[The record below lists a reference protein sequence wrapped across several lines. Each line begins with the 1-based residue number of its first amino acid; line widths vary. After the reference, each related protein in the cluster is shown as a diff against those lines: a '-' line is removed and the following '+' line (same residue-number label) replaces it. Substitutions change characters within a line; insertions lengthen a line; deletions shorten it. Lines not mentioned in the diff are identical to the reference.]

1 MKKPLLSRLCALAF
15 MFCACAT
22 AFAGFGENNLAPIAA
37 PRLFVAKGATDAK
50 GTFSCVNYGT
60 NPVTS
65 YRYTATVNGQVVEE
79 KEVKLTEPINVNDF
93 GKLLVKVPTFNQL
106 GDHQLVCNITH
117 VNGKPNTTT
126 FSSSTLDITVVTKVP
141 TCRVVFEDY
150 TAMWCR
156 YCPRATAIMEYLTKK
171 HPDDFIGIAV
181 HQGDPMSIGGYKRP
195 VVGRIGLPYVW
206 SSRTEKVGGNT
217 GEEAYQKV
225 KARGAVMDIDVKAQW
240 DASSKAIK
248 VQSTTTFRTNLPNAN
263 YALAYVVI
271 EDGVHNASW
280 GQANTFNG
288 ETGLLA
294 ENKEFGPF
302 VKEDR
307 VVYGLK
313 YNHVARTFL
322 GIDNGLAGSLPNKVV
337 ADQAIKHE
345 ATFNGIGRS
354 WTAQNKNNLRV
365 VVMVIDN
372 TTHNIANAARCQITP
387 YGTTAI
393 SSANATAERVEV
405 ARFNLKGQRISAPER
420 GINIV
425 KYSDGTVE
433 KVRVRQ

>member
-50 GTFSCVNYGT
+50 GTFSCVNYGS
-60 NPVTS
+60 NPVAS
-65 YRYTATVNGQVVEE
+65 YRYTATVNGKVVEE
-79 KEVKLTEPINVNDF
+79 KEVKLTEPISAGDN
-93 GKLLVKVPTFNQL
+93 GTLLVKVPTFNQL
-106 GDHQLVCNITH
+106 GDQQLVCNITH

-126 FSSSTLDITVVTKVP
+126 FSTSTLDITVVTKVP

-181 HQGDPMSIGGYKRP
+181 HQGDKVAIGGYKPP
-195 VVGRIGLPYVW
+195 VVGKFGLPYVW
-206 SSRTEKVGGNT
+206 ASRRTKVSGYT
-217 GEEAYQKV
+217 GEELYQQA
-225 KARGAVMDIDVKAQW
+225 KAIGAMMDIDVKAEW
-240 DASSKAIK
+240 NASGNGIN
-248 VQSTTTFRTNLPNAN
+248 VQSTTTFRTNMSNAN
-263 YALAYVVI
+263 YALAYVVV
-271 EDGVHNASW
+271 EDGMHNASW
-280 GQANTFNG
+280 SQANSYD
-288 ETGLLA
+288 GLTDLLN
-294 ENKEFGPF
+294 ENEEMAVF
-302 VKEDR
+302 VKGGR

-313 YNHVARTFL
+313 YNHVARAFL
-322 GIDNGLAGSLPNKVV
+322 GIDSGMEGSLPNNVV
-337 ADQAIKHE
+337 ADRDIKHK
-345 ATFNGIGRS
+345 ATFDGVGSN
-354 WTAQNKNNLRV
+354 WKPQNKKNLRV

-372 TTHNIANAARCQITP
+372 TTHNVVNGAHCPIKPYNTTGIATP
-387 YGTTAI
+387 KAK
-393 SSANATAERVEV
+393 AERVEV
-405 ARFNLKGQRISAPER
+405 ARFNLNGQRLSAPER

-433 KVRVRQ
+433 KVNER

>member
-150 TAMWCR
+150 TAMWCQH
-156 YCPRATAIMEYLTKK
+156 CPRATAIMEYLTKK

-181 HQGDPMSIGGYKRP
+181 HQGDKIAIGGYKSPVAGRP
-195 VVGRIGLPYVW
+195 GLPYVW
-206 SSRTEKVGGNT
+206 ASRRAKVSGYT
-217 GEEAYQKV
+217 GEDLYREA
-225 KARGAVMDIDVKAQW
+225 KARGAVMDIDVKAEW
-240 DASSKAIK
+240 NASDNAIN
-248 VQSTTTFRTNLPNAN
+248 VQSTTTFRTDMSNAN
-263 YALAYVVI
+263 YALAYVVV
-271 EDGVHNASW
+271 EDGMHNASW
-280 GQANTFNG
+280 YQANSYDG
-288 ETGLLA
+288 LTGLLA
-294 ENKEFGPF
+294 ENEEMDVF
-302 VKEDR
+302 VKGGR

-313 YNHVARTFL
+313 YNHVARAFL
-322 GIDNGLAGSLPNKVV
+322 GIDSGMEGSLPNIVV
-337 ADQAIKHE
+337 ADRDIKHKT
-345 ATFNGIGRS
+345 TFDGVGSN
-354 WTAQNKNNLRV
+354 WKPQNKQNLRV

-372 TTHNIANAARCQITP
+372 TTHNVVNGAHCPIKPYNTTGIAT
-387 YGTTAI
+387 
-393 SSANATAERVEV
+393 ANATAQRVDV
-405 ARFNLKGQRISAPER
+405 ARFNLKGQRLSAPER

-433 KVRVRQ
+433 KKNER

>member
-60 NPVTS
+60 NPITS
-65 YRYTATVNGQVVEE
+65 YRYTATVDGKVVEE

-126 FSSSTLDITVVTKVP
+126 FSTSTLDITVVTQVP

-150 TAMWCR
+150 TAMWCQ

-181 HQGDPMSIGGYKRP
+181 HQGDKVAIGGYKTP
-195 VVGRIGLPYVW
+195 VVGKFGLPYVW
-206 SSRTEKVGGNT
+206 ASRRAKVSGYT
-217 GEEAYQKV
+217 GEELYQQA
-225 KARGAVMDIDVKAQW
+225 KAIGAMMDIDVKAEW
-240 DASSKAIK
+240 NASGNGIN
-248 VQSTTTFRTNLPNAN
+248 VQSTTTFRTNMSNAN
-263 YALAYVVI
+263 YALAYVVV
-271 EDGVHNASW
+271 EDGMHNASW
-280 GQANTFNG
+280 SQANSYD
-288 ETGLLA
+288 GLTDLLN
-294 ENKEFGPF
+294 ENEEMAVF
-302 VKEDR
+302 VKGGR

-313 YNHVARTFL
+313 YNHVARAFL
-322 GIDNGLAGSLPNKVV
+322 GIDEGMPGSLPNIVV
-337 ADQAIKHE
+337 ADRDIKHK
-345 ATFNGIGRS
+345 ATFDGVGSN
-354 WTAQNKNNLRV
+354 WKPQNKQNLRV

-372 TTHNIANAARCQITP
+372 TTHNVVNVAHCPIKPHNTTGLATP
-387 YGTTAI
+387 KAK
-393 SSANATAERVEV
+393 AERVEV
-405 ARFNLKGQRISAPER
+405 ARFNLKGQRLSAPER

-433 KVRVRQ
+433 KVNER